1 MTRLAVRVLPA
12 FALLLVACSPSG
24 SVDSSTTTTNAST
37 ASTTT
42 TTVPGG
48 STTTPDP
55 TTTTTLPP
63 LESLAYEPVAEL
75 PFPVQVVSRPVDDFA
90 YVVLKRGV
98 IVVMDPDTGETT
110 EILDISSR
118 VRDSGEQGL
127 LAMALH
133 PTDRTRA
140 FVHYS
145 SRDGGR
151 TIVSEFTLV
160 SDREADPDSERIVF
174 EHAQP
179 AGNHNGGM
187 LAFTPDGALLLG
199 LGDGGGANDQFGNGQ
214 NPDTLLGGLV
224 AIDVDGGSAPE
235 LYAMGLR
242 NPWRF
247 WIDEGLIYIADVGQ
261 NQWEEVSVAP
271 LEPGQNFGWSI
282 MEGLHCFSRSGC
294 DQSGL
299 VLPAVEVGH
308 GDEGTCSITGGVVY
322 RGSAIPEIDGHFFY
336 SDYCGGYLR
345 SFAWDGSQSGDVTD
359 WTPQVGRLDEG
370 VVGFGIDGA
379 GEMYVASTGG
389 VFRVVAVRGD

>member
-1 MTRLAVRVLPA
+1 MTRLVARGLLAV
-12 FALLLVACSPSG
+12 ALLLAACSPSE
-24 SVDSSTTTTNAST
+24 SVDSSTTST
-37 ASTTT
+37 AVSTTT
-42 TTVPGG
+42 TTTTAVPGG
-48 STTTPDP
+48 STTTPGP
-55 TTTTTLPP
+55 TTTTTLPE
-63 LESLAYEPVAEL
+63 LASLAYEPIAEL
-75 PFPVQVVSRPVDDFA
+75 PFPVQIVSRPGDDFV

-98 IVVMDPDTGETT
+98 IVAMDPVTGETT
-110 EILDISSR
+110 EVLDISSR

-133 PTDRTRA
+133 PTDRARA

-151 TIVSEFTLV
+151 TIVSEFSLV
-160 SDREADPDSERIVF
+160 SDRQADPDSERIVF

-187 LAFTPDGALLLG
+187 LAFTPEGALLLG

-214 NPDTLLGGLV
+214 DPDTLLGGLV
-224 AIDVDGGSAPE
+224 AIDIDGGSAPE

-282 MEGLHCFSRSGC
+282 MEGFHCFTRSGC

-299 VLPAVEVGH
+299 VLPAIEVGH
-308 GDEGTCSITGGVVY
+308 GDGGTCSITGGVLY
-322 RGSAIPEIDGHFFY
+322 RGSAIPEIGGHFFY

-345 SFAWDGSQSGDVTD
+345 SFAWDGSRAVSETD

-370 VVGFGIDGA
+370 VVGFGTDGA
-379 GEMYVASTGG
+379 GEMYVASTRG
-389 VFRVVAVRGD
+389 VFRVVAIRGD